1 MAVIRPFQGVR
12 PAKELA
18 SSIAALPYDVY
29 DREEAREVVDKNP
42 LSFLKIDRA
51 ETQFAP
57 DTDMYSQPV
66 YDLSLIHI
74 FSLDKAAC
82 INVSFSTSRLAVASS
97 SKMIGEF
104 LRKARAIEIRCLSP
118 PESSQPFSPIMLL

>member
-12 PAKELA
+12 PAEGLA

-66 YDLSLIHI
+66 YDRARDTLEEMIQ
-74 FSLDKAAC
+74 DG
-82 INVSFSTSRLAVASS
+82 SFVRDEDPCYYIYALMMNGRIQT
-97 SKMIGEF
+97 
-104 LRKARAIEIRCLSP
+104 
-118 PESSQPFSPIMLL
+118 

>member
-42 LSFLKIDRA
+42 LSFFKNLTEPRH
-51 ETQFAP
+51 
-57 DTDMYSQPV
+57 
-66 YDLSLIHI
+66 SLHRIRI
-74 FSLDKAAC
+74 CIPSLYM
-82 INVSFSTSRLAVASS
+82 TGPGTLWR
-97 SKMIGEF
+97 
-104 LRKARAIEIRCLSP
+104 R
-118 PESSQPFSPIMLL
+118 

>member
-51 ETQFAP
+51 ETQFTP

-66 YDLSLIHI
+66 YDRARDTLEEMIQ
-74 FSLDKAAC
+74 DG
-82 INVSFSTSRLAVASS
+82 SFVRDEDPCYYIYALTMNGRTQTGLVGCASIDDYMENRI
-97 SKMIGEF
+97 K
-104 LRKARAIEIRCLSP
+104 KH
-118 PESSQPFSPIMLL
+118 

>member
-51 ETQFAP
+51 ETQFTP

-66 YDLSLIHI
+66 YDRARDTLEEMIQDGSFVRDEDPCYYIYALTMNGRTQTGLVGLSLIHI
-74 FSLDKAAC
+74 
-82 INVSFSTSRLAVASS
+82 
-97 SKMIGEF
+97 
-104 LRKARAIEIRCLSP
+104 
-118 PESSQPFSPIMLL
+118 